1 MNIKILHSW
10 LKEYLHTEAKPSEIA
25 ECLSLSG
32 PSVEHL
38 EREGNDFSYDI
49 EVTTNRIDAA
59 STIGIAREAN
69 AALHQHKFSSKFKPL
84 TVKAPA
90 MPNREL
96 LKLKVSDPH
105 GLSRKIMAV
114 VLENITIASSSA
126 MVKKRLKTAGIR
138 SINNVIDITNYI
150 MLEVGHPAHV
160 FDYDQIATGT
170 LQFRYAK
177 NKEKIIT
184 LDGQTHQ
191 LSPQDVVIDDG
202 TGRIIDLPGIMG
214 AENSMVTEKTKKVVL
229 FLEMNEPS
237 QIRKTSMRLGIRTL
251 AATYN
256 ENSPDKQTAQACFYR
271 GISLLQEWANG
282 RVASQLID
290 IDKIKDKPKQQL
302 LPLKSLENYLN
313 VNIPLKQIKTI
324 LVDLGF
330 EIIKA
335 TTKDLLVNIPSHRKK
350 DINIAADLV
359 EEISRVYGY
368 QNLGSSLPPFYYH
381 RDPYLLNLEEY
392 YEKEKLIRAFFSS
405 RGSLELCNYSMLS
418 KEYHDLFPFDQ
429 VNSLQMNNPLSN
441 ELVYFRQTIL
451 PSLVKAV
458 EVNKGIDS
466 FDLFEIGPVYLPRSG
481 QLPEEKIRL
490 GLLSTESYAVL
501 MGKIEALLT
510 YGNSLALFASKPGSK
525 RKYLDSQLSSTLYL
539 DNLYLG
545 EIGQLDYKIKDK
557 LKLEQTVYIA
567 ELDLQLL
574 AKYLY
579 LLKTIKPI
587 VPQTTLIEDLT
598 YTFDG
603 KHYYSQIKQAL
614 LARFKRLVKIEF
626 VTCFDNFYTIRLY
639 TQVGKGTSIL
649 RKIVQFLEDGYNL
662 KIKRVK
668 DDNNKSKKV

>member
-69 AALHQHKFSSKFKPL
+69 ATLHQHNFSSKFKPL

-90 MPNREL
+90 MPNREI

-114 VLENITIASSSA
+114 VLDNITIASSSA

-324 LVDLGF
+324 LVDLSF

>member
-114 VLENITIASSSA
+114 VLDNITIASSSA

-191 LSPQDVVIDDG
+191 LSPQDVVIDDD

>member
-114 VLENITIASSSA
+114 VLDNITIASSSA

-170 LQFRYAK
+170 LLFRNAK

-368 QNLGSSLPPFYYH
+368 QNLGSSLPPFYYY

-579 LLKTIKPI
+579 ILKTIKPI